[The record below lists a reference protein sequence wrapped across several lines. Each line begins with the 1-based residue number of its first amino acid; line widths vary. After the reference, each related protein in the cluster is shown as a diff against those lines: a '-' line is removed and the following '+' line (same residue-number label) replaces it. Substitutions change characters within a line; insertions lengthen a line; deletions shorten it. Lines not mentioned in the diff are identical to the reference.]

1 VRLMLAGDKRALRLE
16 MIHDTSRLS
25 SHFQQQDSSQ
35 SSSFAAYET
44 ASVRT
49 AATIT
54 LNQSC
59 TV

>member
-1 VRLMLAGDKRALRLE
+1 VLVGDKRDLRLE

-25 SHFQQQDSSQ
+25 DHFQQQDSSQ

-49 AATIT
+49 AVSFTFVQIYH
-54 LNQSC
+54 L
-59 TV
+59 